1 MFFLDTE
8 NWDKIQTSGM
18 LPSPRSKHTAIS
30 NPFIDLNHWDASSSI
45 SSNNSN
51 QSDTNR
57 LSQFS
62 NYNVD
67 DLEIKSSNSK
77 STKNEDARFKNDKN
91 KENKC
96 DCNRSNEG
104 TIR

>member
-1 MFFLDTE
+1 
-8 NWDKIQTSGM
+8 M

-30 NPFIDLNHWDASSSI
+30 NPFIDLNSSWDASSSV

-51 QSDTNR
+51 QSDSNR
-57 LSQFS
+57 LSQCS
-62 NYNVD
+62 NGENAD
-67 DLEIKSSNSK
+67 DLEIKSGLK
-77 STKNEDARFKNDKN
+77 SSKNEDAQFKNDKN